1 MSEPAY
7 RRIRV
12 YYEKSG
18 DSRFLSHLDLMRTME
33 RALRRSG
40 LPVRFTEGMNPHVR
54 MSFPE
59 ALPLGMESRL
69 ETMEIQVA
77 PPHTVREIVDRLGA
91 ELPPGLR
98 PFDGDVCFTGEK
110 WAVAEQH
117 YEVTGPDLPSAEA
130 IEAFLARDRIAV
142 LRREKE
148 IDLKP
153 LLSELRPRGDGIAL
167 SIRWTNAGTA
177 RPDDVL
183 AALCGSTGLRQV
195 VKTGMTFLT
204 SDGDRIRKSH
214 GP

>member
-1 MSEPAY
+1 MSETDW
-7 RRIRV
+7 RRIRI
-12 YYEKSG
+12 YFEKAG

-54 MSFPE
+54 MSFPV

-69 ETMEIQVA
+69 ETMEVQIA
-77 PPHTVREIVDRLGA
+77 PPHTVREIVERLA
-91 ELPPGLR
+91 VELPAGLR

-110 WAVAEQH
+110 WQVAEQH
-117 YEVTGPDLPSAEA
+117 YEVRGEGLPDEA
-130 IEAFLARDRIAV
+130 AVGALLARDRIPV

-148 IDLKP
+148 VDLKP
-153 LLSELRPRGDGIAL
+153 LLSELRVAGDGL
-167 SIRWTNAGTA
+167 VVSIRWTETGTA
-177 RPDDVL
+177 RPEDVL
-183 AALCGSTGLRQV
+183 SVLDHRADSCRV

-204 SDGDRIRKSH
+204 SEGDRIRKPH